1 MSKAIDN
8 LKGALS
14 TAGDY
19 IDELEAELEEL
30 EEYQSIFDDLDHA
43 RDCKDYHD
51 EMSDLFDD
59 TYDAEQAKA
68 IAEACEWQG
77 WDDVSDVE
85 DAAGELEQYRNLGD
99 FDEVQEAVHN
109 SDGGTRVADL
119 EKELADAKAT
129 IQKLIELE
137 DMRVRA
143 IRELRGITL
152 EQHEIDKTSGEEQA
166 YEVGLNDGLI
176 LRKQIDHP
184 AGVPLDIIIAPEDK
198 LGEQGAV
205 DLDSIGND
213 EA

>member
-1 MSKAIDN
+1 MSKAISN
-8 LKGALS
+8 LKNALS
-14 TAGDY
+14 NAGDY
-19 IDELEAELEEL
+19 VEELEAELEEL
-30 EEYQSIFDDLDHA
+30 EEYNYLFDDVNEA
-43 RDCKDYHD
+43 RDIKDYHD
-51 EMSDLFDD
+51 EMSDIFED

-119 EKELADAKAT
+119 EKELAEAKAT
-129 IQKLIELE
+129 IKKLIELE

-143 IRELRGITL
+143 IRELRGTTL
-152 EQHEIDKTSGEEQA
+152 EQAEIDQRAAEEQA
-166 YEVGLNDGLI
+166 YEMGLNDGL
-176 LRKQIDHP
+176 LVKADM
-184 AGVPLDIIIAPEDK
+184 GKSVPLDIIIAPEDT

-213 EA
+213 EE

>member
-1 MSKAIDN
+1 MSKAISN

-14 TAGDY
+14 TAGEY
-19 IDELEAELEEL
+19 IEELEAELEEL
-30 EEYQSIFDDLDHA
+30 EEYNYLFDDVNEA
-43 RDCKDYHD
+43 RDIKDYHD
-51 EMSDLFDD
+51 EMSDIFED

-77 WDDVSDVE
+77 WDDVSEVE

-119 EKELADAKAT
+119 EKELAEAKAT
-129 IQKLIELE
+129 IKKLIELE

-143 IRELRGITL
+143 IRELRGTTL
-152 EQHEIDKTSGEEQA
+152 EQAEIDQRAAEEQA
-166 YEVGLNDGLI
+166 YEMGLNDGL
-176 LRKQIDHP
+176 LVKADM
-184 AGVPLDIIIAPEDK
+184 GKSVPLDIIIAPEDT

-213 EA
+213 EE